1 MSLVVISRTF
11 KDDQN
16 RELSFPYFNGYDRV
30 TAKYTI
36 NVDFSV
42 NFSVLNSVIKS
53 GTTLTLTNGTWEQF
67 GFVVGATISGTYG
80 SNAFAGTEV
89 IAYIDGAL
97 MNLTGLTT
105 SNDGTYD
112 VGSITTNSTADAI
125 DFLFNL
131 VPNNQSGSAPSL
143 IDGEVNRFTVFLNGL
158 SVSSELDFTR
168 LNNFSGGSY
177 MEAKVKRIAD
187 VGTKKAYEITVIFN
201 PWTVKLPDLYTANNC
216 PKPWVEIDVFPQF
229 NNAGVKLTT
238 TNTPNDAN
246 VGLANESGNGGIPA
260 YTLHS
265 CAFTDLDDNPL
276 DAIDY
281 AQVTKFNIRIN
292 GAFTSDSKFNFFLFN
307 DVQTPSL
314 YKNLPTDFNQN
325 SIVLTRNTSIPVGT
339 LAGTLNSATRPDGV
353 LMSLSNV
360 VITNHTTYATITGR
374 LTPNSEFTTLM
385 QGRGDFDRNYKLW
398 IRCEDSTLSNNLIN
412 PVWVRC
418 SEANFS
424 KEFVPLGEYEAIVS
438 IGAKQHDGQDVY
450 KIIRE
455 DDVRFIID
463 LRLPKE
469 NDFEAISIGT
479 VVRNT
484 TTGAQFDLEKFS
496 TLLSSY
502 PELPNG
508 TRPINYVNQR
518 LFNLSSEN
526 LNNVVLMQRNATLD
540 NTDNYGVKIDYST
553 LINWKEWL
561 TQNNA
566 TLDFFGV
573 NTQNWIDYIT
583 GDWEVQVKLEITTP
597 LGSYQNY
604 EALPLLNYDS
614 WDGVTTIEWFTLSG
628 EPITQPFRNE
638 VTKLK
643 VTHTPT
649 VPIDAVTGDEWGQ
662 ITVEPFEAEKRFSI
676 STVWTTD
683 TPNCPL
689 VPLPSFTKLK
699 KTVTTDSMVLECL
712 FDPTKINTTNGI
724 SVSSRCDLGLD
735 SNSEDEEKDKENNT
749 QNRHKED
756 FQLSTL
762 PPIKPIDERENDCC
776 CKYIVMAENRLG
788 DDLSYKNDISS
799 RWAFGEEVVFELY
812 KNGEL
817 TDFIPSTQSF
827 PNDENAKY
835 CTIAWKDVFQT
846 EGLGAGCYTLKAIS
860 TVAGLEFTEILG
872 EFELREFDWEIA
884 DRTVRLRSIFNDANQ
899 RLGINFTNAN
909 VVDDIRVIGDI
920 EDFQP
925 NTIIDNLKYSDYS
938 MNKVKRENA
947 TRWTLNIEP
956 DQFCTIDRLINLHLV
971 GENTIL
977 LSDYNAKAY
986 DKTMLDRAMILSQE
1000 GGGAQMESFR
1010 GSAKKGFQADFE
1022 KKVQDNFTAY
1032 GFIGQSGEVNPS
1044 VPLIP
1049 NVVGGTCEDVNL
1061 TLNGNTFL
1069 SVPSG
1074 DTQDIELLDQNG
1086 DVIVPDDVTGNVI
1099 TVDIPTG
1106 GTNSAPLMKTGQT
1119 TSYRTGD
1126 DGDIQAGRDVNFFNV
1141 DFVNFFGNSKRFT
1154 GITGGYN
1161 DETIAGE
1168 SVVNCRDVNGNVV
1181 TIGQAFPE
1189 DIILDWSTYNS
1200 TTGDVLG
1207 YAGVNISTRGT
1218 RTWEDNI
1225 DYCLAFTTTSF
1236 PSGWRASNINE
1247 GQNIQNIGVNWS
1259 MQWIP
1264 VALTSFEIW
1273 VSNSLVITGGS
1284 QSYVVGLYGVIQNKF
1299 NSSLNYSLPVRTFNI
1314 SEL

>member
-1 MSLVVISRTF
+1 MSLVVVSRTF

-16 RELSFPYFNGYDRV
+16 RELAFPYFNGYDRV

-53 GTTLTLTNGTWEQF
+53 GTTLILTNGTWEQF

-80 SNAFAGTEV
+80 VNAFAGTEV

-143 IDGEVNRFTVFLNGL
+143 IDGEVNRFTVFLDGMAVND
-158 SVSSELDFTR
+158 ELDFTR

-187 VGTKKAYEITVIFN
+187 VGTKKAYEITVVFN

-216 PKPWVEIDVFPQF
+216 PKPWIEIDVFPQF

-238 TNTPNDAN
+238 INTPNDAN
-246 VGLANESGNGGIPA
+246 IGLANESGNGGIPA

-265 CAFTDLDDNPL
+265 CTFADLDDNPL
-276 DAIDY
+276 DTIDY

-292 GAFTSDSKFNFFLFN
+292 GAFTADSKFNFFLFN

-325 SIVLTRNTSIPVGT
+325 SIVLTRNTAIPVGT

-360 VITNHTTYATITGR
+360 VVTNHTTYATITGR
-374 LTPNSEFTTLM
+374 LTPNTEFTTLM
-385 QGRGDFDRNYKLW
+385 QGIGDFDRNYKLW
-398 IRCEDSTLSNNLIN
+398 IRCEDSTLTDNLIN

-450 KIIRE
+450 EIIRE

-469 NDFEAISIGT
+469 NDFEVISIGT

-484 TTGAQFDLEKFS
+484 TTGVEFDLEKFS

-502 PELPNG
+502 PQLPNG

-540 NTDNYGVKIDYST
+540 NTDNYGLKIDYST

-561 TQNNA
+561 IQNNA
-566 TLDFFGV
+566 TLDFFG
-573 NTQNWIDYIT
+573 NDTQNWVDYIT
-583 GDWEVQVKLEITTP
+583 GDWEVQIKLEITTP
-597 LGSYQNY
+597 LGSYENY
-604 EALPLLNYDS
+604 ETLPLLDYDS
-614 WDGVTTIEWFTLSG
+614 WDGTTTIEWFTLSD

-638 VTKLK
+638 TTKLK

-649 VPIDAVTGDEWGQ
+649 IPIDEVTGDEWGQ

-699 KTVTTDSMVLECL
+699 KTVTTDSMILECL

-776 CKYIVMAENRLG
+776 CKHIVMAENRLG

-799 RWAFGEEVVFELY
+799 RWAFGESVDFELY

-835 CTIAWKDVFQT
+835 CTIAWKDVLQ
-846 EGLGAGCYTLKAIS
+846 EEEELGAGCYTLKAIS

-977 LSDYNAKAY
+977 LSDYNATAY

-1022 KKVQDNFTAY
+1022 EKVQDNFTAY
-1032 GFIGQSGEVNPS
+1032 GFIGQSGEVQPS

-1049 NVVGGTCEDVNL
+1049 NVVGGTCQDATL

-1086 DVIVPDDVTGNVI
+1086 DPITPDDVTGNVI

-1126 DGDIQAGRDVNFFNV
+1126 DGDIQAGRDNSFFEL
-1141 DFVNFFGNSKRFT
+1141 DFVNFFGNTKRFT
-1154 GITGGYN
+1154 GTTGGYY
-1161 DETIAGE
+1161 DRAT
-1168 SVVNCRDVNGNVV
+1168 SQYKDVNGTV
-1181 TIGQAFPE
+1181 TTELGAFP
-1189 DIILDWSTYNS
+1189 DSVRLDWSTFNPVNGSFLMYDCREVNYTWDNYIDAGLSSTFLGFSDWRACNDNELWNLRFLNSGMYYNYPELVLGGAGFALWSSSSYNS
-1200 TTGDVLG
+1200 TDANAFFNDGRVLQIVKI
-1207 YAGVNISTRGT
+1207 ATIRCIFCRTTNITQ
-1218 RTWEDNI
+1218 
-1225 DYCLAFTTTSF
+1225 L
-1236 PSGWRASNINE
+1236 
-1247 GQNIQNIGVNWS
+1247 
-1259 MQWIP
+1259 
-1264 VALTSFEIW
+1264 
-1273 VSNSLVITGGS
+1273 
-1284 QSYVVGLYGVIQNKF
+1284 
-1299 NSSLNYSLPVRTFNI
+1299 
-1314 SEL
+1314 